1 MISHPELWAFSAN
14 WYRLLDIH
22 APLDS
27 YRSLL
32 TKDVQLVFPESTVD
46 GFDGY
51 SGWYNNVIKIFF
63 DEQHTLKVADII
75 NQNDSV
81 CEAHVVVNWH
91 ASIWNA
97 PEARSIRLMMDADQ
111 TWQMRRQGD
120 GSLAI
125 SKYVVN
131 YMSYETGSCKL

>member
-1 MISHPELWAFSAN
+1 MITHPELWAFSAS

-22 APLDS
+22 APLES
-27 YRSLL
+27 FRPLL
-32 TKDVQLVFPESTVD
+32 TKDVQLVFPESTVE

-51 SGWYNNVIKIFF
+51 SSWYKNVINIFF
-63 DEQHTLKVADII
+63 DEEHTLKVADII

-81 CEAHVVVNWH
+81 CDAHVVVNWH

-111 TWQMRRQGD
+111 TWQLRRQED

-131 YMSYETGSCKL
+131 YMTYETGSCKL